1 MIAAAFAFD
10 RVEGAEAALAHP
22 RVVASE
28 TFNPA
33 PDSFAL
39 VEPAPA
45 LGDEAVRLRL
55 EDGRAVVVWRS
66 GATVGL
72 VLAGG
77 RRAAVIDATILRLAA
92 AEQARI
98 AAPTPLRRSD
108 NDDSAVPLDDPD
120 LRGPVH
126 WLGKRLPAR
135 GRSPGLALA
144 DSIRADRSEARQGFR
159 ALLLYRSRAGRSAI
173 SLVLEQPRA
182 LRQAALRR
190 QLRRIRREAC
200 TRFERIPLSGGRA
213 SIYARAPQC
222 GREDDQTPLA
232 IARFPRAVAVVSL
245 GCHPLR
251 TTRALRNPRRPA
263 PAGARAAA
271 AMKPADDQRVSAL
284 RRWLAAALALLV
296 ALMTATSAA
305 AASSPYSADL
315 ALRLPD
321 LGPGYVVALDHGC
334 VPLRPRGVAASSEG
348 CQVSYKRVWT
358 PTGMAPGPSFV
369 TSVAFV
375 FQSPEAAHA
384 ALARPRALAARV
396 LGVRRD
402 VIAIAGPTPALGDE
416 AVLLRFDDRDTDVL
430 WRSGSIVGLVA
441 PSSTDGGDAGDESAL
456 RLAAAQQAHVAMPT
470 PVTPS
475 DYDDLEVPLDDP
487 RLEVPVY
494 WLGRRLAAHG
504 SLPPL
509 RFVGSELSRGQ
520 DARAGA
526 RAELRYEGHGA
537 SVDVGLTQPS
547 LLRRPFVR
555 RVLRRL
561 HRDPCTRIARFPA
574 LNGRAAIYT
583 RAASCKRKPAD
594 VFALVVRHDV
604 AVVVTVDLF
613 GRPSRYAT
621 RAGLRRLVRALRV
634 RKTQTP

>member
-1 MIAAAFAFD
+1 M
-10 RVEGAEAALAHP
+10 
-22 RVVASE
+22 
-28 TFNPA
+28 
-33 PDSFAL
+33 
-39 VEPAPA
+39 
-45 LGDEAVRLRL
+45 
-55 EDGRAVVVWRS
+55 
-66 GATVGL
+66 
-72 VLAGG
+72 
-77 RRAAVIDATILRLAA
+77 
-92 AEQARI
+92 
-98 AAPTPLRRSD
+98 
-108 NDDSAVPLDDPD
+108 

-135 GRSPGLALA
+135 GRFPALRCA
-144 DSIRADRSEARQGFR
+144 DSIRRRSLGGASGLR

-173 SLVLEQPRA
+173 SLVLERPRA

-190 QLRRIRREAC
+190 QLRRIRQRGVRAL
-200 TRFERIPLSGGRA
+200 RAVPLSGGRA
-213 SIYARAPQC
+213 SIYARARAMRAR
-222 GREDDQTPLA
+222 GRPDA
-232 IARFPRAVAVVSL
+232 ARDRTRSRSAVAVVIAQP
-245 GCHPLR
+245 HPLR
-251 TTRALRNPRRPA
+251 TTRALRNRAPACAGSCARCGSRSEAGRRPDA
-263 PAGARAAA
+263 SARSVAGS
-271 AMKPADDQRVSAL
+271 QRHSPCSS
-284 RRWLAAALALLV
+284 RSS
-296 ALMTATSAA
+296 TATSAA

-430 WRSGSIVGLVA
+430 WRSRIDRRAAWPQAARTAATRATSRPCGLPRRSRRMSRCRRRSRRA
-441 PSSTDGGDAGDESAL
+441 ITTTSRCRSTTRAS
-456 RLAAAQQAHVAMPT
+456 RC
-470 PVTPS
+470 
-475 DYDDLEVPLDDP
+475 
-487 RLEVPVY
+487 RCY

-526 RAELRYEGHGA
+526 RAELRYEGHARLGR
-537 SVDVGLTQPS
+537 
-547 LLRRPFVR
+547 RRPDAAEPLAAA
-555 RVLRRL
+555 LRS
-561 HRDPCTRIARFPA
+561 ARSSPPA
-574 LNGRAAIYT
+574 R
-583 RAASCKRKPAD
+583 
-594 VFALVVRHDV
+594 
-604 AVVVTVDLF
+604 
-613 GRPSRYAT
+613 AT
-621 RAGLRRLVRALRV
+621 RARGSRASR
-634 RKTQTP
+634 P